1 MLNSSSSM
9 ALPPATTNDTPVF
22 FTQSWLEPRLVVAT
36 LILIVMSFV
45 AENQQ
50 WASSIILLL
59 NIASYLTGGWFGFW
73 GAVHTLSREHVID
86 VDLLMIL
93 AALGAA
99 VIGEWHEG
107 AILLFLFSLSNVLQD
122 YAIGRSRKAIQSLMK
137 LYPEEATLKRGDQF
151 VTIKASE
158 IQPDDLLLLKPGERV
173 PVDAMVIAGNS
184 SLDESSITG
193 ESIPVDKG
201 VGSTV
206 FAGTLNGHGSL
217 ELRATGTAQETVL
230 ARVIQMV
237 ENAQESK
244 APTQRFLEMFE
255 RRYAVAILAFIAL
268 FITIPPLFG
277 VPFVSNFYRAMVL
290 MTVASPCALVIS
302 TPASFISAIAAAA
315 RNGVLF
321 KGGAHLELFADI
333 KAVTFDKTGTLT
345 IGQPQVTDLVPFSEH
360 SNPLDLLQLVASVE
374 SHSEHPLARA
384 VVRYAQTQE
393 VKLLEVADFRAV
405 VGRGVEAQVDGQV
418 ITIGSAKLFSDQ
430 LSSAIQEQVERLES
444 DGKTVMLIQQADRF
458 VGLVALADQLRPESK
473 AVIASLKQQGV
484 LTVMLTG
491 DNQRVANAIGKEVGI
506 DRIHAELLPSDKAQ
520 IIEQLQ
526 HEVGSVAMI
535 GDGVNDAPALA
546 VANIGIAMGVAG
558 SDVALET
565 ADIVLM
571 GDRLPLIDYAFQ
583 LSRKARR
590 VVWQNIAFSLAVIGV
605 LVVSVFLINLP
616 LPFGVFGHEGSTVIV
631 VLNGLFAL
639 LILPEINRR
648 RQERKIA

>member
-1 MLNSSSSM
+1 MLNPSSPITQPSSSASEG
-9 ALPPATTNDTPVF
+9 TPF
-22 FTQSWLEPRLVVAT
+22 LTKEWLEPRLVVAT
-36 LILIVMSFV
+36 LVLIAMSFV

-50 WASSIILLL
+50 WAPRLILLI
-59 NIASYLTGGWFGFW
+59 NIASYLTGGWFGLR
-73 GAVHTLSREHVID
+73 GAIHALVEERVVD

-158 IQPDDLLLLKPGERV
+158 IQPNDLLLLKPGERV
-173 PVDAMVIAGNS
+173 PVDALVIAGQS

-193 ESIPVDKG
+193 ESIPVDKT
-201 VGSTV
+201 VGAIV

-217 ELRATGTAQETVL
+217 ELQAIGTAQETVL

-237 ENAQESK
+237 ENAQDSK
-244 APTQRFLEMFE
+244 APTQRFLEAFE
-255 RRYAVAILAFIAL
+255 RRYAVAIIGFIAL
-268 FITIPPLFG
+268 FIAIPPLFG
-277 VPFVSNFYRAMVL
+277 VPFTDNFYRAMVL

-302 TPASFISAIAAAA
+302 TPASFISAIAAGA

-333 KAVTFDKTGTLT
+333 KAMTFDKTGTLT
-345 IGQPQVTDLVPFSEH
+345 IGKPQVTDLI
-360 SNPLDLLQLVASVE
+360 PLGAETNTSALLGLVASVE

-384 VVRYAQTQE
+384 VVRYAQAHGVNMAE
-393 VKLLEVADFRAV
+393 VTGFRAV
-405 VGRGVEAQVDGQV
+405 VGRGVEAQVDGQT
-418 ITIGSAKLFSDQ
+418 ITIGSAKLFTPPPPSEVQ
-430 LSSAIQEQVERLES
+430 QHVSMLES
-444 DGKTVMLIQQADRF
+444 AGKTVMLIQQADRF
-458 VGLVALADQLRPESK
+458 IGLIALADQLRPESK

-491 DNQRVANAIGKEVGI
+491 DNERVANAIGKEVGI
-506 DRIHAELLPSDKAQ
+506 DRIHADLLPSDKAQ

-526 HEVGSVAMI
+526 REVGSVAMI

-590 VVWQNIAFSLAVIGV
+590 VVWQNITFSLAVIGV
-605 LVVSVFLINLP
+605 LVVSVFAINLP

-639 LILPEINRR
+639 LILPEIARR
-648 RQERKIA
+648 RRERTLA

>member
-1 MLNSSSSM
+1 MCYS
-9 ALPPATTNDTPVF
+9 
-22 FTQSWLEPRLVVAT
+22 
-36 LILIVMSFV
+36 
-45 AENQQ
+45 
-50 WASSIILLL
+50 
-59 NIASYLTGGWFGFW
+59 
-73 GAVHTLSREHVID
+73 
-86 VDLLMIL
+86 
-93 AALGAA
+93 
-99 VIGEWHEG
+99 
-107 AILLFLFSLSNVLQD
+107 
-122 YAIGRSRKAIQSLMK
+122 
-137 LYPEEATLKRGDQF
+137 
-151 VTIKASE
+151 
-158 IQPDDLLLLKPGERV
+158 
-173 PVDAMVIAGNS
+173 
-184 SLDESSITG
+184 
-193 ESIPVDKG
+193 
-201 VGSTV
+201 
-206 FAGTLNGHGSL
+206 
-217 ELRATGTAQETVL
+217 
-230 ARVIQMV
+230 
-237 ENAQESK
+237 
-244 APTQRFLEMFE
+244 
-255 RRYAVAILAFIAL
+255 
-268 FITIPPLFG
+268 
-277 VPFVSNFYRAMVL
+277 
-290 MTVASPCALVIS
+290 
-302 TPASFISAIAAAA
+302 
-315 RNGVLF
+315 
-321 KGGAHLELFADI
+321 
-333 KAVTFDKTGTLT
+333 